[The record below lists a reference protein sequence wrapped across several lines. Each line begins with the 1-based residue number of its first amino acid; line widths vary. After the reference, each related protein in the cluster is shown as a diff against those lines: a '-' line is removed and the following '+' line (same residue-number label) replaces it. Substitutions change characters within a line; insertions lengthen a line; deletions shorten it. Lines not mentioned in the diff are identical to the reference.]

1 MADWKTKALLAAVS
15 LAIAAGTWAVNERD
29 ERLRQEGRAEV
40 AEEAERALRDTL
52 ALARA
57 HVVEV
62 SVRADSVREASD
74 SILISAERRIKEL
87 TAARPVLV
95 DSIIVE
101 AGPDSLVV
109 REAVERV
116 SASYELEVSDLR
128 RALAAAGETMEV
140 QDSLIQA
147 LRAKDRAQATL
158 IANLET
164 QIEGFRRTRPS
175 WIERNVERV
184 AWGAVGLA
192 GGWALAGVVR

>member
-40 AEEAERALRDTL
+40 AEEAEGALRDTL

-57 HVVEV
+57 HVDSLEVEV
-62 SVRADSVREASD
+62 DSVREASD
-74 SILISAERRIKEL
+74 SIIADAERRIAEVQ
-87 TAARPVLV
+87 ARRPVLV

-128 RALAAAGETMEV
+128 RALAAASETMEV

>member
-40 AEEAERALRDTL
+40 AEEAEGALRDTL

-128 RALAAAGETMEV
+128 RALAAASETMEV